1 MLGLDEVVEVSQE
14 KELVPI
20 QCLRQTEFK
29 GTYVGTPFSDADT
42 ISKEV
47 TKPMRMY
54 AVQFC
59 ETINRVV
66 GLRFFLADT
75 EDNNVR
81 TKLEAHGITEG
92 TIICGGEVLPSQII
106 TEGRIFSRE
115 MEFEGRV
122 ETSEVE

>member
-1 MLGLDEVVEVSQE
+1 MGLKRTLLLALIGSVMVKAQDGDESRDVVLGQDEVVEVSQE

-54 AVQFC
+54 AV
-59 ETINRVV
+59 
-66 GLRFFLADT
+66 
-75 EDNNVR
+75 
-81 TKLEAHGITEG
+81 
-92 TIICGGEVLPSQII
+92 
-106 TEGRIFSRE
+106 
-115 MEFEGRV
+115 
-122 ETSEVE
+122 